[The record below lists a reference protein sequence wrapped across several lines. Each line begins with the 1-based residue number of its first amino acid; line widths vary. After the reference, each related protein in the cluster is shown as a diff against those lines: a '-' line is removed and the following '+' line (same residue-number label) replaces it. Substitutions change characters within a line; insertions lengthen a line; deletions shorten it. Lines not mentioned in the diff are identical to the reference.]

1 MFLMQRSG
9 QRAAMC
15 LVADSTAQ
23 ASAEAAL
30 DAAVAS
36 RDMQQLELAIQGG
49 EALGLTPSKNR
60 RMQAASE
67 ALVSRVLSRAG
78 GVWVVHGMHA
88 RRWA

>member
-1 MFLMQRSG
+1 M
-9 QRAAMC
+9 
-15 LVADSTAQ
+15 ADSTAQ

-36 RDMQQLELAIQGG
+36 RDMEQLELAIEGG

-67 ALVSRVLSRAG
+67 ALVSSSLSCGRDVG
-78 GVWVVHGMHA
+78 GVWNA
-88 RRWA
+88 RA

>member
-1 MFLMQRSG
+1 
-9 QRAAMC
+9 MC

-36 RDMQQLELAIQGG
+36 RDMEQLELAIEGG

-67 ALVSRVLSRAG
+67 ALVSSTVSCAG
-78 GVWVVHGMHA
+78 GMWVVYGAHA
-88 RRWA
+88 LR

>member
-1 MFLMQRSG
+1 
-9 QRAAMC
+9 MC
-15 LVADSTAQ
+15 LAADSTAQ

-36 RDMQQLELAIQGG
+36 RDMEQLELAIQGG

-78 GVWVVHGMHA
+78 GMWVVYGMHA
-88 RRWA
+88 LRWPDWRACVCVV

>member
-1 MFLMQRSG
+1 M
-9 QRAAMC
+9 
-15 LVADSTAQ
+15 VADSTAQ

-36 RDMQQLELAIQGG
+36 RDMKQLELAIEGG

-67 ALVSRVLSRAG
+67 ALVGRVLSRAG
-78 GVWVVHGMHA
+78 GMWVVYGMHA
-88 RRWA
+88 LRWPDWRACVCVV

>member
-1 MFLMQRSG
+1 M
-9 QRAAMC
+9 
-15 LVADSTAQ
+15 ADSTAQ

-36 RDMQQLELAIQGG
+36 RDMEQLEVAIEGG

-67 ALVSRVLSRAG
+67 ALV
-78 GVWVVHGMHA
+78 GVYAVCLV
-88 RRWA
+88 